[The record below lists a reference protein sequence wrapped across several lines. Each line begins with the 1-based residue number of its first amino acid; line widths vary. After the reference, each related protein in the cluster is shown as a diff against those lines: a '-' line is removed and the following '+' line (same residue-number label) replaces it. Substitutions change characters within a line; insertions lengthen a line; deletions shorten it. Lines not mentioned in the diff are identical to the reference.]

1 MCPAVLRDGTSSMH
15 KRFVILLTVVLC
27 GTATAAVGTRQA
39 LLRDGFALT
48 GVEGRMSRPEA
59 NEPARSPY
67 TGLEG
72 DDLWFFETGSD
83 VNDELTVVKA
93 GARLEL
99 LPSATLGNMIA
110 DRGSLPGAGY
120 MFWGRVTK
128 YKGRNFVLPYYFMRV
143 VEAPAAEPD
152 KSEQPEERQEPN
164 KPAESGRA
172 DGSGVAV
179 QAEEPPVKDSN
190 GVREERPE
198 PKVKDANDMLGI
210 PEDLLEEVKSR
221 EKIGPRKIVR
231 PPTRAQAV
239 VEDANAPERTAIEPR
254 VAEKSATTRDSVL
267 ADRTAVLVGR
277 ADGRYV
283 FVLDALGRNIE
294 QVSLQLLPCEALELT
309 EQRQAVV
316 PEPIRFTIAG
326 IRTGYKGRQYMLLQ
340 RAARIYGHGNFRPPL
355 FLR

>member
-1 MCPAVLRDGTSSMH
+1 MCPAVYHDRNSSMQ
-15 KRFVILLTVVLC
+15 KRFVILLTIVV
-27 GTATAAVGTRQA
+27 GGPATAAVGAGQV

-72 DDLWFFETGSD
+72 DDLWFFETSSD

-110 DRGSLPGAGY
+110 DRAGLPGAGY
-120 MFWGRVTK
+120 MLWGRVTK

-143 VEAPAAEPD
+143 VEAPAAQPDESERPKERHEPD
-152 KSEQPEERQEPN
+152 K
-164 KPAESGRA
+164 PAENRRA
-172 DGSGVAV
+172 DGPGVAG
-179 QAEEPPVKDSN
+179 QAQEPPAKDSN
-190 GVREERPE
+190 DVQEGRLGSE
-198 PKVKDANDMLGI
+198 VKDANDILGI
-210 PEDLLEEVKSR
+210 PKDLLEEAKSR
-221 EKIGPRKIVR
+221 EKAGPPKIIR
-231 PPTRAQAV
+231 PPAKTPAV
-239 VEDANAPERTAIEPR
+239 VEDANAPKRGTAEPR
-254 VAEKSATTRDSVL
+254 GADERRMTRDSVL

-294 QVSLQLLPCEALELT
+294 QISLELLPCEALELT
-309 EQRQAVV
+309 EQRQTAA

-326 IRTGYKGRQYMLLQ
+326 IRTGYKGRDYLLLQ
-340 RAARIYGHGNFRPPL
+340 RAARVYGHGNFRPPL